1 MKRPTHCSDNRGI
14 DRRADIPEV
23 VLERLAWEDPVIDT
37 LVLPRGIMTLRYGVG
52 SGLATR
58 AGDPPGHVW
67 AIGDRGPN
75 IKVRD
80 IIGQYGLDQL
90 APLRDVPGA
99 KIMPRLDIGPTL
111 AELRV
116 EGDVITL
123 VRAMSLTTITG
134 HPVSG
139 LANPGSEDLLA
150 EPVFDLSG
158 MPIAPD
164 PDGLDTEGLVALS
177 DGGFWIG
184 DEFGPSLVR
193 LDADGTV
200 VRRLLPRSPAASS
213 PTDASAGLPA
223 IAAKRQLNRGFEA
236 LTISS
241 DERWLFLAFQSPL
254 AHPDEHAHVQ
264 GRHVRLWRMDAATG
278 RVAAQY
284 AYPLD
289 HPHSFARDCAL
300 GAFERSDIKVSELLW
315 IGPDTLL
322 VLERGSATTKIYR
335 CVLEPNAVLADA
347 HLDVTSRPTL
357 EELSAAEEPTFP
369 VLGKT
374 LVFTSDDF
382 PELGA
387 DLEGMALLSPAELLL
402 VSDNDFG
409 VAGAATQ
416 FWRARLTTPLST
428 KT

>member
-1 MKRPTHCSDNRGI
+1 
-14 DRRADIPEV
+14 
-23 VLERLAWEDPVIDT
+23 
-37 LVLPRGIMTLRYGVG
+37 MTLRYGFG

-58 AGDPPGHVW
+58 AGDAPGHVW

-90 APLRDVPGA
+90 TPLLSVSGA
-99 KIMPRLDIGPTL
+99 KIMPRPDIGPTL

-116 EGDVITL
+116 EGNVVTL
-123 VRAMSLTTITG
+123 VRMVPLTTASG

-139 LANPGSEDLLA
+139 LANPGSEDLMS
-150 EPVFDLSG
+150 EPVFDLAG
-158 MPIAPD
+158 APIAVD

-177 DGGFWIG
+177 DGGFWVG

-193 LDADGTV
+193 LNAEGLV
-200 VRRLLPRSPAASS
+200 IRRLLPRTPGTS
-213 PTDASAGLPA
+213 LPA
-223 IAAKRQLNRGFEA
+223 DVPADLPQIAAKRQLNRGFEA
-236 LTISS
+236 LTISA

-254 AHPDEHAHVQ
+254 AHPDEEAHEQ
-264 GRHVRLWRMDAATG
+264 ARHVRLWRMDADTG

-289 HPHSFARDCAL
+289 PPGSFARDCAL
-300 GAFERSDIKVSELLW
+300 GTFERRDIKVSELLW
-315 IGPDTLL
+315 VGPDTLL
-322 VLERGSATTKIYR
+322 VLERGSATAKIYR
-335 CVLEPNAVLADA
+335 CALAPEAVLADG
-347 HLDVTSRPTL
+347 HLDAASRPTL
-357 EELSAAEEPTFP
+357 EELSATDAPVFP
-369 VLGKT
+369 VLAKT

-387 DLEGMALLSPAELLL
+387 DMEGMALLSPTELLL

-409 VAGAATQ
+409 VTGAATQ
-416 FWRARLTTPLST
+416 FWRIRLATSLGARA
-428 KT
+428 